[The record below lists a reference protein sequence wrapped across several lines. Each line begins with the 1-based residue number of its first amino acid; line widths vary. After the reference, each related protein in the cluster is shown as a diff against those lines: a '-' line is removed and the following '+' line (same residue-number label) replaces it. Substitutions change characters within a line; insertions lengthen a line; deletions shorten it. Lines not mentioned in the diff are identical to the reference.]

1 MTAFFSDLNTCE
13 LIQIKE
19 QTMGKLSSLDHLMLT
34 HTLFTYRPDEDME
47 MNVCDCDS
55 YSLHQSKLTDDIYD
69 ECQPQG
75 RH

>member
-1 MTAFFSDLNTCE
+1 
-13 LIQIKE
+13 
-19 QTMGKLSSLDHLMLT
+19 MGKLSSLDHLMLT
-34 HTLFTYRPDEDME
+34 HTLFTYRPDEDLE